1 MSLSTLD
8 RWIAAGEVQVE
19 REKHGKRHRVYVV
32 LNAAMPDTSGDAADG
47 GSARSNASGDSALAL
62 AEERVRHLEDLVDYL
77 KAQLG
82 SGATSQRGAGRRSA
96 VRPPG
101 AAGGPRAC
109 VVEVL
114 DAGSLAAPR
123 SCPWQCGVF
132 T

>member
-1 MSLSTLD
+1 MRRVTKAQACQELGVSLSTLD

-77 KAQLG
+77 KAQLDLEQHRNAELVADLR
-82 SGATSQRGAGRRSA
+82 SGRL
-96 VRPPG
+96 VLP
-101 AAGGPRAC
+101 AAQGHAWWRFWTR
-109 VVEVL
+109 
-114 DAGSLAAPR
+114 DR
-123 SCPWQCGVF
+123 
-132 T
+132 

>member
-32 LNAAMPDTSGDAADG
+32 LNAAMPDTAGDAADG

-77 KAQLG
+77 KAQLDLEQHRNAELVADLR
-82 SGATSQRGAGRRSA
+82 SGRL
-96 VRPPG
+96 VLP
-101 AAGGPRAC
+101 AAQGHAWWRFWTR
-109 VVEVL
+109 
-114 DAGSLAAPR
+114 DR
-123 SCPWQCGVF
+123 
-132 T
+132 